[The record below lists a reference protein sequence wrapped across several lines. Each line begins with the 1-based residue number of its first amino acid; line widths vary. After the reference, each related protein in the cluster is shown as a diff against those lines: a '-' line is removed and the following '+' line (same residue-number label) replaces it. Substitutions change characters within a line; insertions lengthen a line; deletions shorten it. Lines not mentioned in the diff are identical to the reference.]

1 MSDTYLLLSKINTPD
16 DLRQMSQADLPRLAE
31 EIRHFF
37 IEHINQTGGHFASS
51 LGAIELTIALHTVF
65 NTPHDQIVWD
75 VGHQAYAHKLLT
87 GRRLAMTA
95 WRQQGGLS
103 GFLKRSESVYDT
115 FGAGHSSTALS
126 AALGMALAAQ
136 RLGVQRHHVAV
147 VGDGA
152 LTAGLAFEALNHLG
166 NSQAKVLLI
175 VNDNADS
182 IAKYSAYHAGY
193 LTPLLNPLHA
203 AAFFKSF
210 NLNYTGPVDGHDIDR
225 LTKELKILREQTGPC
240 VLHITTQKG
249 KGFVPAEQAPIKY
262 HAVNPGFLAAR
273 ENTTQTTLSYS
284 QVFGNWLCQTAKQ
297 DTRLI
302 AITPNMREG
311 SGMVKFAEQYP
322 QQYIDVGIAEQH
334 AVTLAAGLACAGM
347 KPIVAIYSTFLQRA
361 YDQVIHDVALQ
372 NLPVV
377 FAIDRAGIVGA
388 DGATHMGQFDLSFLR
403 CIPNLVVMTPADEN
417 ECWQLL
423 NTAYHHAGP
432 VAVRYPRGLGPG
444 VAVLENAHT
453 LAIGKAEIR
462 RQGQSGCAI
471 LAFGSTVAPALQAAA
486 EIDATVVNMRF
497 VKPLDEQLLDSL
509 LEKIEQFVTI
519 EENAIKGGAGS
530 AVNEYLQ
537 KQKFKGKVLN
547 LGLPDQFIE
556 QGKAQDLLRD
566 CGLDAAGII
575 KAIRQNF

>member
-16 DLRQMSQADLPRLAE
+16 DLRQIPQADLPLLAE

-37 IEHINQTGGHFASS
+37 IEHINQSGGHFASS
-51 LGAIELTIALHTVF
+51 LGTIELTIALHTVF
-65 NTPHDQIVWD
+65 NTPFDQIVWD

-87 GRRLAMTA
+87 GRRQAMTA

-103 GFLKRSESVYDT
+103 GFLKRSESVYDA

-136 RLGVQRHHVAV
+136 SQGMSRHHVAV

-182 IAKYSAYHAGY
+182 IAKYGAYPAGY
-193 LTPLLNPLHA
+193 LTPLLKPSHA

-210 NLNYTGPVDGHDIDR
+210 NLNYTGPVDGHNIEQ
-225 LTKELKILREQTGPC
+225 LIKVLKALREPTGPS
-240 VLHITTQKG
+240 VVHVTTQKG
-249 KGFVPAEQAPIKY
+249 KGFLPAEQAPIKF
-262 HAVNPGFLAAR
+262 HAVNPGFLDAR
-273 ENTTQTTLSYS
+273 ENTTPSKLSYS
-284 QVFGNWLCQTAKQ
+284 QVFGQWLCQMAKQ
-297 DTRLI
+297 DAHLI

-311 SGMVKFAEQYP
+311 SGMVAFAEQYP

-423 NTAYHHAGP
+423 NTAYRHEGP
-432 VAVRYPRGLGPG
+432 VAIRYPRGLGPG
-444 VAVLENAHT
+444 VTVLESNQT
-453 LAIGKAEIR
+453 LPIGKAEVR
-462 RQGQSGCAI
+462 RQGQSHCAI
-471 LAFGSTVAPALQAAA
+471 LAFGNSLAPALLAAA

-497 VKPLDEQLLDSL
+497 VKPLDERLLDSL
-509 LEKIEQFVTI
+509 LEKIDQFVTV

-530 AVNEYLQ
+530 AVNEYLL
-537 KQKFKGKVLN
+537 KQKYKGKVLN

-556 QGKAQDLLRD
+556 HGKPQDLLRD
-566 CGLDAAGII
+566 CGLDAPGII
-575 KAIRQNF
+575 KAIHQSF